1 MDYKK
6 LDVSGFFVFFAFLG
20 FGLAVVGPDFFFG
33 FFLEILKIG
42 GFWKFGFLEVGVEDG
57 FEVGVEVIFF
67 FIMHV
72 VLKLYFFLSCMWY
85 RSYNVDGVEK

>member
-6 LDVSGFFVFFAFLG
+6 LEYAVFLSFLVVLC

-42 GFWKFGFLEVGVEDG
+42 GFWKFGFLDVGVVDDVG
-57 FEVGVEVIFF
+57 VGVEVIFF

-72 VLKLYFFLSCMWY
+72 VSKLYFFLSYMWY
-85 RSYNVDGVEK
+85 RSYNVDDVEK